1 MSEIKSWLK
10 KSNGWQRFW
19 ILVTFI
25 YAVLTLVILTVNIDD
40 FESFAVFLMWFVFPV
55 TIFFVTLYIL
65 SFSIKWVRKALFERK
80 G

>member
-25 YAVLTLVILTVNIDD
+25 YAVLTLVILTVNIAD

-65 SFSIKWVRKALFERK
+65 SFSIKWFRKALLERK

>member
-19 ILVTFI
+19 IVVTCI
-25 YAVLTLVILTVNIDD
+25 YAVLTLVILTVNITD

-65 SFSIKWVRKALFERK
+65 TFSIKWVRKALLERK